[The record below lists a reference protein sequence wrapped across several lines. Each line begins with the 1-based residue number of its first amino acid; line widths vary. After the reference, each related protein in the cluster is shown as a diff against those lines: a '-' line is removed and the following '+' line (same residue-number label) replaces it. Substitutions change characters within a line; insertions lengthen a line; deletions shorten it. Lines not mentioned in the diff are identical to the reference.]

1 VALAL
6 TLALDPARMAV
17 RIQLDGIPAGADTYT
32 IERKA
37 PSGNVAA
44 VRGADGAVVTGASAV
59 VRDYEAPF
67 DLDLVYT
74 AWVYDGA
81 TALET
86 TSAPF
91 RVEYGDCPAW
101 LVDLAR
107 PTNSLVVTIESLRE
121 LAFGVAAGVHRVLAR
136 RAPVMTTLPAW
147 TPTSE
152 LVTVHRTLAERDRM
166 RALLGSGYP
175 VLLRTSPEQGIGN
188 MYLGVAGFV
197 EERIFTLGDADERR
211 FRTSVVQVER
221 PDPGVFVPTPPNT
234 YAVVTATYAT
244 YAEMQAAVGTY
255 DGLAYTYPDDP
266 EAAPITPWLP
276 DDV

>member
-1 VALAL
+1 VALSIAL
-6 TLALDPARMAV
+6 SLDSARQAV
-17 RIQLDGIPAGADTYT
+17 RIALGGIPAGADTFT
-32 IERKA
+32 IERTS

-44 VRGADGAVVTGASAV
+44 VRGAKDAPVTGATAI

-74 AWVYDGA
+74 ATAYDGA
-81 TALET
+81 TVVGTA
-86 TSAPF
+86 SATF
-91 RVEYGDCPAW
+91 RIDYGECPAW

-121 LAFGVAAGVHRVLAR
+121 LAYGVAAGVHRVLAR
-136 RAPVMTTLPAW
+136 RAPVMTTLPAY

-152 LVTVHRTLAERDRM
+152 LVTVHGSLIDRDRM

-175 VLLRTSPEQGIGN
+175 ILLRTSPEQGIGN
-188 MYLGVAGFV
+188 MYLGVTGFT

-211 FRTSVVQVER
+211 FRTAVVQVER
-221 PDPGVFVPTPPNT
+221 PDPSIFVPSIPNT
-234 YAVVTATYAT
+234 YADVNATWASYA
-244 YAEMQAAVGTY
+244 AMQAAVGTY
-255 DGLAYTYPDDP
+255 DALAYTYPDDP
-266 EAAPITPWLP
+266 DAGPGAPWLP